1 MTRTSI
7 KSMNCSVAQFAE
19 IMGDRWS
26 LLILRDAFVGVNTFS
41 GFAKRLG
48 VAKNVLTERLSHLV
62 DHGILERQQTRPGVE
77 RYTYELTPK
86 GRALFPVGTAIMQWS
101 DKWVFGSEGE
111 PVRVLDKINNAP
123 VQKVEVISRDGQML
137 ELGDVT
143 YAPGPR
149 GGELPLQRS

>member
-1 MTRTSI
+1 MTRTSV
-7 KSMNCSVAQFAE
+7 KSMNCSIAQFAE

-48 VAKNVLTERLSHLV
+48 VARNVLAERLENLV
-62 DHGILERQQTRPGVE
+62 DHGIFERRRTRPEVE
-77 RYTYELTPK
+77 RFTYELTPK
-86 GRALFPVGTAIMQWS
+86 GKALFPIGTAIMQWG

-111 PVRVLDKINNAP
+111 PVRVLDRETGAP
-123 VQKVEVISRDGQML
+123 VQVVEVISRDGRML
-137 ELGDVT
+137 ELSDVQ

-149 GGELPLQRS
+149 GGHIPD